1 MGKSSVGYRMAM
13 FGLEDHSRPVRGAD
27 YFAGHFAPSP
37 FRKEAA
43 VFAEPSTDDAIAAAS
58 VLGRYSE
65 DAAFTYALT
74 HVFVDPKAGMRPVER
89 LPDRIG
95 RNLARIRADGFT
107 SSHEEEWLRGQQ

>member
-1 MGKSSVGYRMAM
+1 MAL
-13 FGLEDHSRPVRGAD
+13 FRLGDHSRPVRGAD

-37 FRKEAA
+37 FRKDA
-43 VFAEPSTDDAIAAAS
+43 VVFSEPPTDDDIAAAS

-107 SSHEEEWLRGQQ
+107 SSPEEEWLRGQQ